1 MVNIKGM
8 VKIVLEEL
16 VKKMVMCLSLIRIT
30 NDNEEN
36 NKNRATNLHDLFETV
51 NQCEDHKPIGYSHL
65 HYSLHPP

>member
-30 NDNEEN
+30 NDDDEN